1 LIAFDKSA
9 GKTCRDEVRV
19 IDDDGGFADEGDGPR
34 PDASENRSGL
44 DDRVSISQ
52 SLPFERRQLAD
63 VLVYS

>member
-1 LIAFDKSA
+1 
-9 GKTCRDEVRV
+9 V

-44 DDRVSISQ
+44 DDRVPISQ